1 MAKITPMM
9 EQYFE
14 SRCLKY
20 IKSYANFIFVD
31 VQRDVKEVYNQ
42 LLTYGVVTRGGHLW
56 KLNNWLRISTTTEE
70 NTKIIIDALDKVL
83 FGNP

>member
-1 MAKITPMM
+1 M
-9 EQYFE
+9 
-14 SRCLKY
+14 
-20 IKSYANFIFVD
+20 
-31 VQRDVKEVYNQ
+31 KEVYNQ

-83 FGNP
+83 FDNP